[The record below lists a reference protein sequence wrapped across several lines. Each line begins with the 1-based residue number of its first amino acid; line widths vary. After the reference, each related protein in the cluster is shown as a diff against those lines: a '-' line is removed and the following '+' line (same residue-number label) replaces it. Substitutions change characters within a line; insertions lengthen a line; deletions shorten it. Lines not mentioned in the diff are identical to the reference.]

1 MDDITLSNSLAD
13 LAARIRTEHEATA
26 STLQRSVEHAMAV
39 GDLLTEAKRRVKHGR
54 WLPWLS
60 EQCGF
65 SQRTA
70 QLYMR
75 IAKGRAAIEA
85 KIRGGVADL
94 NLNQA
99 AAVLGWRNASADS
112 DAIGRGRDK
121 PASRR
126 NEGGEKANAGQSR
139 RRLAH
144 DPAN

>member
-13 LAARIRTEHEATA
+13 LAARIRTEREATG

-39 GDLLTEAKRRVKHGR
+39 GDLLIEAKRQVKHGR

-60 EQCGF
+60 EYCGF

-75 IAKGRAAIEA
+75 IATGRAAIEA
-85 KIRGGVADL
+85 KIHGGVADL

-99 AAVLGWRNASADS
+99 AVLLAATSRVPIAMRSAGG
-112 DAIGRGRDK
+112 AT
-121 PASRR
+121 SRR
-126 NEGGEKANAGQSR
+126 PVEMKGEKANAGQSR
-139 RRLAH
+139 RRPAH